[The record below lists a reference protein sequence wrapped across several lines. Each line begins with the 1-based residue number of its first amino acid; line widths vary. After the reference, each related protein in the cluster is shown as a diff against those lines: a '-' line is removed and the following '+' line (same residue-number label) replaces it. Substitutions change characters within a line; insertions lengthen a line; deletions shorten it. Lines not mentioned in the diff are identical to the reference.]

1 MSTAAQQSTV
11 IQQTSVRHSIETCR
25 RWSVSTPRLAAIPQS
40 DEGCEEVQSARIR
53 ALWDARGERN
63 ALEQLRRYIT
73 YPALSHEK
81 VQPNAAGR
89 VVLKLKTPW

>member
-1 MSTAAQQSTV
+1 MKGAKGFSQHG
-11 IQQTSVRHSIETCR
+11 SVRCGAH
-25 RWSVSTPRLAAIPQS
+25 
-40 DEGCEEVQSARIR
+40 GG
-53 ALWDARGERN
+53 GERN
-63 ALEQLRRYIT
+63 ALEQLRRHIT

>member
-1 MSTAAQQSTV
+1 MKGAKGFSQHG
-11 IQQTSVRHSIETCR
+11 SVRCGAH
-25 RWSVSTPRLAAIPQS
+25 
-40 DEGCEEVQSARIR
+40 GG
-53 ALWDARGERN
+53 GERN

>member
-25 RWSVSTPRLAAIPQS
+25 RWSMSTPRLAAIPQS
-40 DEGCEEVQSARIR
+40 DEGCEGVQSARIR
-53 ALWDARGERN
+53 ALWDARGG
-63 ALEQLRRYIT
+63 AQCAGTTAPLHHL
-73 YPALSHEK
+73 PALSHEK